1 MAQLSRRL
9 RWIAPRLLIAGTI
22 AFPVYL
28 ITSGLL
34 AYLTAPYLLNSE
46 SAIQTY
52 MGFYFWHPNLAGKVS
67 NLRCFTNGK
76 ALDDYAYYCRFQLK
90 PADVQQLVRKE
101 KLAVGQLDEEGCE
114 PPYLASPPGTY
125 LNSFPQGRWW
135 RPSKIELGE
144 QAQCY
149 SQRHTNTTEL
159 VYSPA
164 SQIAY
169 LRHSDL
175 DYVYFGE

>member
-1 MAQLSRRL
+1 MAQLSRHL

-34 AYLTAPYLLNSE
+34 AYLTAPYLLNSG
-46 SAIQTY
+46 SAIPTHI
-52 MGFYFWHPNLAGKVS
+52 GFYLWYPHLAGKVS
-67 NLRCFTNGK
+67 DLRCFSNGK

-90 PADVQQLVRKE
+90 SADVQQLIRKE
-101 KLAVGQLDEEGCE
+101 ELAVGQLDEEECE
-114 PPYLASPPGTY
+114 SPYLASPPDTY
-125 LNSFPQGRWW
+125 LISSPHRRWW
-135 RPSKIELGE
+135 RPSKAELGE

-159 VYSPA
+159 VYSPV

-175 DYVYFGE
+175 DYVYFEE